1 MKPIFANPTP
11 LKYSYNPKGDVLY
24 LTFAKEKVAK
34 TFEVLKDWPMVLVD
48 VNDQSQII
56 GVEYIGVKQFG
67 IEVFM
72 RLLRERVKN
81 LFGVEL
87 TDEEVGSFM
96 LFLKTPE
103 AELALAS

>member
-1 MKPIFANPTP
+1 
-11 LKYSYNPKGDVLY
+11 
-24 LTFAKEKVAK
+24 
-34 TFEVLKDWPMVLVD
+34 
-48 VNDQSQII
+48 
-56 GVEYIGVKQFG
+56 
-67 IEVFM
+67 M